1 MIVRQGIISKKLTK
15 QHVFYNKKGHEAHS
29 LTIERPSY
37 LLQVPYL
44 DDKDTIIM
52 PRTQLK
58 CWSESEFIPKSQ
70 THNSM
75 NV

>member
-15 QHVFYNKKGHEAHS
+15 QHVFYNKKGHKTHS

-75 NV
+75 HV